1 MSYIFRNFQND
12 VLLDI
17 LKQRKQSINHLY
29 EYKLINYLQNIQK
42 SFLYNVFIMSFPG
55 F

>member
-29 EYKLINYLQNIQK
+29 KYKLIYNFYKYFHLINILIK
-42 SFLYNVFIMSFPG
+42 SYYI
-55 F
+55 